1 MLIIEQKADQNA
13 TFSEVISLT
22 FEFRCKNRLRTRLD
36 SGHEVWLF
44 LERGTVLRDGD
55 LLKGNDGRII
65 LVKASP
71 EKVMEAI
78 SHDPQILLKAA
89 YHLGNRH
96 VAVEIN
102 TQWLRFNSDHVLAE
116 MVKGLGLT
124 VNEVLVPFEPESGAY
139 GKHVGHAHGHSAD
152 GVGRGARIHDMQ
164 YNTP

>member
-13 TFSEVISLT
+13 IHTDIISLS

-36 SGHEVWLF
+36 NGHEVWLF

-55 LLKGNDGRII
+55 LLKGNDGRIV
-65 LVKASP
+65 LVKATP

-78 SHDPQILLKAA
+78 SHDPLTLLKAA

-102 TQWLRFNSDHVLAE
+102 TKWLRFNSDHVLAE

-124 VNEVLVPFEPESGAY
+124 VNEVLASFEPESGAY
-139 GKHVGHAHGHSAD
+139 GKQVGHAHGNSAD
-152 GVGRGARIHDMQ
+152 GSGARIHDMQ
-164 YNTP
+164 PKTS